1 MGKNTGIQL
10 LSTLLL
16 LGIVAVFSGCAGP
29 EGLQKTEDPWEK
41 LNRGTFHFNKIVDE
55 TIAKPIAT
63 GYKAIMP
70 GPLDRGV
77 TNFFSN
83 LNEPVVVFNDLLQ
96 AKWER
101 ALFDTTRFACNSTWG
116 LLGLI
121 DVAGRLGLAKNREDF
136 GQTLAV
142 WGFESG
148 PYLVLPFLGPS
159 TFRDG
164 LGKIPDFFLL
174 SPLYNRQKE
183 RVRWELLALQ
193 AIDTRAD
200 LLGATTIVGTAALD
214 EYTFIRDAYL
224 QQRRYLIYD
233 GNPPEEE
240 LPEDFFKEEPA
251 PAPEEPG
258 PTPEPHAAPPPELQ
272 H

>member
-1 MGKNTGIQL
+1 MGKNTGIRL
-10 LSTLLL
+10 LGTLLP
-16 LGIVAVFSGCAGP
+16 LGIVALFSGCAGP
-29 EGLQKTEDPWEK
+29 GALQTTKDPWEK
-41 LNRGTFHFNKIVDE
+41 FNRGTFHFNKIVDE
-55 TIAKPIAT
+55 TLAKPIAT

-70 GPLDRGV
+70 GPLDKGV

-96 AKWER
+96 ARWER
-101 ALFDTTRFACNSTWG
+101 ALFDTTRFVCNSTWG
-116 LLGLI
+116 LVGLI
-121 DVAGRLGLAKNREDF
+121 DVAGALGLAKNREDF

-159 TFRDG
+159 TVRDG
-164 LGKIPDFFLL
+164 LGKIPDFFLV
-174 SPLYNRQKE
+174 SPLYNRQEDK
-183 RVRWELLALQ
+183 VRWGLLALD

-200 LLGATTIVGTAALD
+200 LLGATSIVDTAALD

-240 LPEDFFKEEPA
+240 LPEDFFEEEPK
-251 PAPEEPG
+251 PAPEPDS
-258 PTPEPHAAPPPELQ
+258 TPPPGTPP
-272 H
+272 